1 MHYKTITL
9 GLLRQH
15 PDLHQELCAS
25 NTLMQSMESYAAL
38 LKQHHLSWM
47 DRLAQT
53 RPGRDPSQLSSEALE
68 RALQDLREALPAAS
82 SPSDGTMQEPLSLDA
97 AMAYLRRH
105 TPPAS

>member
-9 GLLRQH
+9 ELLRQS
-15 PDLHQELCAS
+15 PSLHQELRIS
-25 NTLMQSMESYAAL
+25 GTLQQTMERYAAL
-38 LKQHHLSWM
+38 LKRRHLAWM

-53 RPGRDPSQLSSEALE
+53 RPGDDPNRLSSEALE
-68 RALQDLREALPAAS
+68 KALQDLREALLADS
-82 SPSDGTMQEPLSLDA
+82 SPNAESMEEPLSLDA